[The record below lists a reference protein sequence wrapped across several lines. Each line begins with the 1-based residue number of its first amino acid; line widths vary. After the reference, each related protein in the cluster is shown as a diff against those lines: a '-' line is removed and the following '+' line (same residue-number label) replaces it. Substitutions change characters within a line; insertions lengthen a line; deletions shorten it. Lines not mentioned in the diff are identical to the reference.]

1 MHRKCA
7 IPDCSLA
14 VKPGKPVCHRHIRT
28 SEGRE
33 LMAQLRALAQILAPP
48 TQIQPDAPLSNTSTI
63 TNPGNVTRKMRQKIE
78 RGDLHPLLKS
88 PLAQLAEQNA
98 LEKEIDAGIAANRIG
113 IYRLLDDMP
122 DAATMATGIA
132 RLTDSTSDLLRLR
145 LKNRRPRPQ

>member
-1 MHRKCA
+1 MSRPCA

-28 SEGRE
+28 PEGRE

-48 TQIQPDAPLSNTSTI
+48 TQNQPDAPGPSTVM
-63 TNPGNVTRKMRQKIE
+63 NPGNVTRKMRRKIE
-78 RGDLHPLLKS
+78 RGDLHPILKS

-98 LEKEIDAGIAANRIG
+98 VEKEIDAGIAANRIG

-145 LKNRRPRPQ
+145 LKNRRPRLQ